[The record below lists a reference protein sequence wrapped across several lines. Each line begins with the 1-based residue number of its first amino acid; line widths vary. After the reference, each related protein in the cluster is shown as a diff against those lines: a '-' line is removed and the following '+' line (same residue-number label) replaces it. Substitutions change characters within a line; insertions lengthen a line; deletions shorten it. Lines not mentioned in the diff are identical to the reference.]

1 MGSNDW
7 FEIIRELFYNGNSPL
22 IRIDHNRDATIEN
35 VNINFDL
42 NPVKIC
48 VPDSK
53 GYRDRFQE
61 MISDKILLNS
71 VIDKQIY
78 LVNELEKFK
87 NIVYKENIQPTIR
100 MKALFSP
107 FSTIR
112 QESDTDDLSKLELE
126 EKRILLDLAKRGCL
140 FKLIMNMDFTRAI
153 VCGYGIEEIS
163 QRVGDLCKICDE
175 LKDNSNFQAVICPDT
190 CNYEPIWT
198 FDEVCIEKQM
208 MFHGKN
214 NYRACYWSSDIN
226 EIKYFNMEFDK
237 EFVAYTQ
244 RMYLI
249 WRVLHIDS
257 LSKYILYCLNKWIR
271 YNISI

>member
-7 FEIIRELFYNGNSPL
+7 PEIISKLFQKGDNPL
-22 IRIDHNRDATIEN
+22 IRIDHNLDSTIEN
-35 VNINFDL
+35 ININFDL
-42 NPVKIC
+42 NPVKIY

-61 MISDKILLNS
+61 MVSDKILLNS

-78 LVNELEKFK
+78 LVNQLEKFK
-87 NIVYKENIQPTIR
+87 RIAYKENIQPTIR

-126 EKRILLDLAKRGCL
+126 EKRILLDLAKQGCL
-140 FKLIMNMDFTRAI
+140 FRLIMNLDFDRAV
-153 VCGYGIEEIS
+153 VCGYGREEIS
-163 QRVGDLCKICDE
+163 QRVGDLCKTCDE
-175 LKDNSNFQAVICPDT
+175 LKNNNFQAVICPYM

-208 MFHGKN
+208 MFQGKS
-214 NYRACYWSSDIN
+214 NYRACYWSSDVN
-226 EIKYFNMEFDK
+226 EIKYFNIEFDK
-237 EFVAYTQ
+237 EFVVYTQ
-244 RMYLI
+244 QMHLI
-249 WRVLHIDS
+249 WRILHIDS
-257 LSKYILYCLNKWIR
+257 LSQYILYCLNEWIKH
-271 YNISI
+271 NTSI